1 MPKYDK
7 ALGFWFDKSSKM
19 WCTYLPKLVKK
30 KLLTIHMYEYAMPE
44 FGKTAALA
52 FDTVE
57 NVLYAKST
65 KLVKK
70 SLT

>member
-1 MPKYDK
+1 M
-7 ALGFWFDKSSKM
+7 
-19 WCTYLPKLVKK
+19 YLFAKTSKK

-52 FDTVE
+52 FDTVV
-57 NVLYAKST
+57 NVLFAKST

>member
-1 MPKYDK
+1 MSIFAKT
-7 ALGFWFDKSSKM
+7 S
-19 WCTYLPKLVKK
+19 KK
-30 KLLTIHMYEYAMPE
+30 KAFDNMYEYAMPE

-52 FDTVE
+52 FDTVV
-57 NVLYAKST
+57 NVLFAKST